1 MIQKFMKNKLLT
13 FWKPFSLKPTTQFIR
28 GVTFSKNMRQAF
40 PAEDSI
46 PIVTTK
52 AAQEDGVDHTK
63 LYFIPQKL
71 IKRSEQILRT
81 DDIIISI
88 ANSLELVGRVTPVR
102 AEDAG
107 LTWGAFLGV
116 LRADSKFLFPRFLY
130 LYLKYGKTKEFFK
143 KNAKTTTNISNISSD
158 TILSC
163 SIPMPP
169 LAEQKRIVK
178 KIEGLFTVIDKNIKQ
193 LEQTQQALI
202 QYRQSVL
209 QQAFSG
215 KLHKTTNWKDRC
227 FSDLCTYIQRG
238 KSPKYIMQSVLP
250 VINQRC
256 IRWNEL
262 QLQYLKFIDPAQFS
276 SWTSE
281 RHLQPMDILWNS
293 TGTGTIGRAYLY
305 KGTELSDAVVDSHVT
320 ILRVNAKEVYA
331 RFLFLYIQ
339 SPLVQNRIEKIQS
352 GSTNQVELA
361 RKEIQAITIPLPSLP
376 EQKAIVAKIEKAF
389 ACADKAQAAISAALQ
404 QAKQLKQSI
413 LKRAFEGKLVPQD
426 PNDKPVDLSQLKTH
440 KGKTK

>member
-1 MIQKFMKNKLLT
+1 MKTTLATIVLSKKGKIPSDFSEQKKPGYLPYIDIKLFDQGILSRYAKATAKVTLVNKGDVLVVWDGARFGLSTIGWDGILGSTMMALHSKYLLPHFLYYFINLNFQKIQS
-13 FWKPFSLKPTTQFIR
+13 KPR
-28 GVTFSKNMRQAF
+28 GVG
-40 PAEDSI
+40 I
-46 PIVTTK
+46 PHIEPSLFWNL
-52 AAQEDGVDHTK
+52 Q
-63 LYFIPQKL
+63 IP
-71 IKRSEQILRT
+71 
-81 DDIIISI
+81 
-88 ANSLELVGRVTPVR
+88 V
-102 AEDAG
+102 
-107 LTWGAFLGV
+107 
-116 LRADSKFLFPRFLY
+116 
-130 LYLKYGKTKEFFK
+130 
-143 KNAKTTTNISNISSD
+143 
-158 TILSC
+158 
-163 SIPMPP
+163 PP
-169 LAEQKRIVK
+169 LPEQKRIVK
-178 KIEGLFTVIDKNIKQ
+178 KIEELFAVIDKNIKQ

-389 ACADKAQAAISAALQ
+389 ASADKAQAAISATLQ

-426 PNDKPVDLSQLKTH
+426 PNDKPVDLSQLKPH
-440 KGKTK
+440 KGETK

>member
-1 MIQKFMKNKLLT
+1 MKNKLLT
-13 FWKPFSLKPTTQFIR
+13 FWKPFSLKQTTQFIR

-40 PAEDSI
+40 PAEDSV

-116 LRADSKFLFPRFLY
+116 LRADSNFLFPRFLY

-169 LAEQKRIVK
+169 MAEQKRIVK
-178 KIEGLFTVIDKNIKQ
+178 KIEALFVVIDKNIKQ

-215 KLHKTTNWKDRC
+215 KLHKTTDWDLTTLQQIADINPKTQLPKLLDDEVVSFLPMSCLQEESLNYIEQQALFGKVKKGYTKFQNNDILFAKITPCMENGKGCIVHNLSHGIGFGSTEFHVLRC
-227 FSDLCTYIQRG
+227 HEDVFPKFIYYFIIQRSFRAEAKNNMSG
-238 KSPKYIMQSVLP
+238 AVGQQRISADFLKLHPIYI
-250 VINQRC
+250 
-256 IRWNEL
+256 
-262 QLQYLKFIDPAQFS
+262 
-276 SWTSE
+276 
-281 RHLQPMDILWNS
+281 
-293 TGTGTIGRAYLY
+293 
-305 KGTELSDAVVDSHVT
+305 
-320 ILRVNAKEVYA
+320 
-331 RFLFLYIQ
+331 
-339 SPLVQNRIEKIQS
+339 
-352 GSTNQVELA
+352 
-361 RKEIQAITIPLPSLP
+361 PSFP

-389 ACADKAQAAISAALQ
+389 ASADKAQAAISAALQ

>member
-1 MIQKFMKNKLLT
+1 MRITTIHVCCNMILQRPLVYL
-13 FWKPFSLKPTTQFIR
+13 SACACLIR
-28 GVTFSKNMRQAF
+28 GVAFSKNMRQAF

-52 AAQEDGVDHTK
+52 AAQEDGIDHTK

-163 SIPMPP
+163 SIPIPP

-178 KIEGLFTVIDKNIKQ
+178 KIEELFAVIDKNIKQ

-202 QYRQSVL
+202 QYRQSML
-209 QQAFSG
+209 QKIFSFSMESRPLSTLFKTASGGTPSRKNPQFYNGDIPWVKSGELGYNLITRTEEYISEDALQNSSAKVFPKDSLLLALYGATIGKMAFLGIPAATNQAVCCIFPNAEYNMTFLYYFL
-215 KLHKTTNWKDRC
+215 LHKQKYLI
-227 FSDLCTYIQRG
+227 SQG
-238 KSPKYIMQSVLP
+238 KGGAQKNISQEILKNLP
-250 VINQRC
+250 
-256 IRWNEL
+256 
-262 QLQYLKFIDPAQFS
+262 
-276 SWTSE
+276 
-281 RHLQPMDILWNS
+281 
-293 TGTGTIGRAYLY
+293 
-305 KGTELSDAVVDSHVT
+305 
-320 ILRVNAKEVYA
+320 
-331 RFLFLYIQ
+331 
-339 SPLVQNRIEKIQS
+339 
-352 GSTNQVELA
+352 
-361 RKEIQAITIPLPSLP
+361 IPLISLP
-376 EQKAIVAKIEKAF
+376 EQQAIVAKIEKAF
-389 ACADKAQAAISAALQ
+389 ACADKAQAAISTALQ

>member
-178 KIEGLFTVIDKNIKQ
+178 KIEKLFSVIDKNIKQ
-193 LEQTQQALI
+193 LEQTQQAII

-209 QQAFSG
+209 RKAFSG
-215 KLHKTTNWKDRC
+215 KLHKTTNWEQISLKSCCLAVSKRKDSKDKTEHFLYLDIAAIDNQTNTISSSTPHTGEDAPSRARQIVKVGDIL
-227 FSDLCTYIQRG
+227 FSTVRTYLKNIALITNVQYDNQIASTGFCVIRPNSEMALSKFIFYKTLSSDFLEPLNVKQRG
-238 KSPKYIMQSVLP
+238 SSYPAVRDSDVL
-250 VINQRC
+250 
-256 IRWNEL
+256 
-262 QLQYLKFIDPAQFS
+262 
-276 SWTSE
+276 
-281 RHLQPMDILWNS
+281 NS
-293 TGTGTIGRAYLY
+293 TIA
-305 KGTELSDAVVDSHVT
+305 
-320 ILRVNAKEVYA
+320 
-331 RFLFLYIQ
+331 
-339 SPLVQNRIEKIQS
+339 
-352 GSTNQVELA
+352 
-361 RKEIQAITIPLPSLP
+361 LPSLP

-389 ACADKAQAAISAALQ
+389 AGADKAQADISAALR

-426 PNDKPVDLSQLKTH
+426 PNDKPVDLSQLKPH